1 MRTALHGGTALKKT
15 IAIIMLVCF
24 ALTLG
29 ACAKEEANIV
39 TAGEDNTATGQKG
52 DIMRT
57 PQIDFVVSEVRA
69 LSKFADQRPI
79 TGDKFLDVLISITN
93 TSDVDIE
100 MHDVDFQLQWGAAG
114 FADPMV
120 AYDER
125 MAPFDFTVAAGKTVE
140 YHFIYSVSTQITQ
153 FKICYLHKP
162 VADERPQLL
171 YVEFSL

>member
-1 MRTALHGGTALKKT
+1 MEADLLKKT
-15 IAIIMLVCF
+15 ITILMLLCF
-24 ALTLG
+24 TFMLA
-29 ACAKEEANIV
+29 ACGGEEPNIV
-39 TAGEDNTATGQKG
+39 SAGEDNTATGQKG
-52 DIMRT
+52 DVMRT

-79 TGDKFLDVLISITN
+79 DGDKYIDVLISITN

-125 MAPFDFTVAAGKTVE
+125 MAPFDFAVAAGETVE
-140 YHFIYSVSTQITQ
+140 YHFIYSVSAQITQ

-162 VADERPQLL
+162 VGEERPQLL